1 MRKSVKIQ
9 VRFSDLDVMGHVNN
23 SVYLS
28 YFEMARVA
36 FFSPLMGEKWDWKKN
51 GVLLRK
57 NEVEYLYPVLLH
69 EEPDITIFT
78 SSIGTKSFTLEYE
91 LKVGER
97 LCTIGSSVLVCF
109 DAVNNKTIEVPQEMR
124 NVLESLKRN
133 NI

>member
-1 MRKSVKIQ
+1 MRKSIKIQ

-57 NEVEYLYPVLLH
+57 NEVEYLFPVLLH
-69 EEPDITIFT
+69 EEPEITIFT
-78 SSIGTKSFTLEYE
+78 SSIGNKSFTLEYE
-91 LKVGER
+91 LKVGDK
-97 LCTIGSSVLVCF
+97 LCTTGASVLVCY
-109 DAVNNKTIEVPQEMR
+109 DAENNKTIEVPQEMR
-124 NVLESLKRN
+124 TVLEGLKRN
-133 NI
+133 DF

>member
-1 MRKSVKIQ
+1 MRKSIKIQ

-57 NEVEYLYPVLLH
+57 NEVEYLFPVLLH
-69 EEPDITIFT
+69 EEPEITIFT
-78 SSIGTKSFTLEYE
+78 TSIGTKSFTLEYE
-91 LKVGER
+91 LKVGDK
-97 LCTIGSSVLVCF
+97 LCTTGTSVLVCY
-109 DAVNNKTIEVPQEMR
+109 DAENNKTIEVPQEMR
-124 NVLESLKRN
+124 TVLEGLKRN
-133 NI
+133 NF

>member
-1 MRKSVKIQ
+1 MRKSIKIQ

-57 NEVEYLYPVLLH
+57 NEVEYLFPVLLH
-69 EEPDITIFT
+69 EEPEITIFT
-78 SSIGTKSFTLEYE
+78 SSIGNKSFTLEYE
-91 LKVGER
+91 LKVGDK
-97 LCTIGSSVLVCF
+97 LCTTGNSVLVCY
-109 DAVNNKTIEVPQEMR
+109 DAENNKTIEVPQEMR
-124 NVLESLKRN
+124 TVLEGLKRN
-133 NI
+133 DF